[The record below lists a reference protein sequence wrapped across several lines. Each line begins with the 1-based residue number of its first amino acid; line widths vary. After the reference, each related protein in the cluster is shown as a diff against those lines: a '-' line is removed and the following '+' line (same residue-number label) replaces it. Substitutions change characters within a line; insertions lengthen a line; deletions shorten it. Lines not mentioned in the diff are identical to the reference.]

1 MFVMSSKGILF
12 SDQENRML
20 AELYAQ
26 NQEEYEKKLVTASA
40 ISQSTKRSKAELCAI
55 WARDITSACMVA
67 TRSSK
72 QIQQRLCDLQK
83 KARKRVLVNKAE
95 IMKTGGGVP
104 EKTKPITE
112 ADAVMDSAMEDST
125 AVQGIEDVYL
135 SKANPDEFSSKHEIF
150 FIALKNHPKQLKTH
164 TRSTKTTAGK
174 AASRWSEAPGKPT
187 GKLPGFV
194 DTVPG
199 EKPPIRDRKP
209 PRKAGKLCG

>member
-125 AVQGIEDVYL
+125 AVQGIEGGF
-135 SKANPDEFSSKHEIF
+135 E
-150 FIALKNHPKQLKTH
+150 
-164 TRSTKTTAGK
+164 
-174 AASRWSEAPGKPT
+174 T
-187 GKLPGFV
+187 GKNF
-194 DTVPG
+194 
-199 EKPPIRDRKP
+199 EKLEEMKTCKMSTYRK
-209 PRKAGKLCG
+209 RTRMNSRRNTKSSS